1 MVRLRPLSKPATTA
15 SPAPPPTAAATMRQP
30 PLQHAPPTV
39 DCNPSFAVDL
49 VADMPS
55 PVLGISLLVP
65 CAQAPALLATPR
77 RCLLSYRKRCMRRL
91 HARLV
96 LATTIGL
103 SGLQLLQPLVASG
116 GPAEVPLPAG
126 NALPALSLLRATSL
140 GSDKN
145 DDDEEL
151 TPRSPL
157 DATKGVVSGLV
168 RDAADVRHDEE
179 VLVKLCGLSL
189 AVDSVGDDEGWVH
202 VGRGGHPS
210 REPSSLLQR
219 DGLERSLA
227 FKRWAQGRCFR
238 CLERDHQVSTCRE
251 PFRCIHCRRP
261 GHRERFCYARFPA
274 ARSRSSDARRRP
286 HSPDARDPTQRSRS
300 PSAQPRRPSASQSWA
315 EVVCPSSSPA
325 TSSPKHSPR
334 CCEEF
339 NDNASFD
346 SRLQCQFSLLRMELS
361 QLVANRVEEALR
373 PLLEEVES
381 LKLLLAH
388 GGVSLEPIEACSSGG
403 LDLATAQVLFPLGS
417 AETKSS
423 LVEEQHLYSCFS
435 PRGSPCQSSRP
446 IVLAVSEGERID
458 EILAPV
464 LQITPELHE
473 IGGDSSL
480 VPELLEL
487 RDDVVMCCSIEEVR
501 SDLHGISVVAS
512 PSNQAL
518 GFEKICVV
526 DVAVSSSSVSSRR
539 LVPIADGV
547 VKSGLLANEPGV
559 VVAREFHLGFASGT
573 GDAEAVVFAVSGEG
587 PGVGCSS
594 GCRAPPGYLPR
605 ALLPARPRLPFPI
618 FSASPVVTLLLLWR
632 YGIAAIAPFSHRLAF
647 DDLPAD
653 IQRLRCKVN
662 FEALVFLP
670 YIISL
675 GRTLEKRLR
684 SPVQGHS
691 TELAQQRV
699 EENTNQAGKY
709 AVLHLRFDKDMAAHS
724 ACDFGGGRAE
734 KLALAKYRQVIWQG
748 RVLNSQ
754 LTDEEL
760 RNTGRCPLTPEEIGL
775 ILVALGFDN
784 STRLY
789 LASHKVY
796 GGEARISSLRK
807 LFPLMEDKRS
817 LASEDELTKVEGKAS
832 VLAALD
838 YYISMHSDVFI
849 SASPG
854 NMHNALLAHRTY
866 RNLKTIRPN
875 MALLGHVFVNK
886 SMEWS
891 GFQQAVQAGHK
902 GRYGQ
907 IRLRKPTQSIY
918 TYPAPDCMCQG

>member
-1 MVRLRPLSKPATTA
+1 MDDHEQKRDLWTPLPYQGWKPCLKSPGAHDLPFGYIQVFLDGGLNQQRMGICDAVAVAKILNATLVIPHLEVNPVWKDSSSFKDIFNVDHFINTLRREVSIVKYLPKEFSWSTREFYGTGIRATRIKTA
-15 SPAPPPTAAATMRQP
+15 P
-30 PLQHAPPTV
+30 
-39 DCNPSFAVDL
+39 
-49 VADMPS
+49 
-55 PVLGISLLVP
+55 
-65 CAQAPALLATPR
+65 
-77 RCLLSYRKRCMRRL
+77 L
-91 HARLV
+91 HA
-96 LATTIGL
+96 
-103 SGLQLLQPLVASG
+103 
-116 GPAEVPLPAG
+116 
-126 NALPALSLLRATSL
+126 
-140 GSDKN
+140 
-145 DDDEEL
+145 
-151 TPRSPL
+151 
-157 DATKGVVSGLV
+157 
-168 RDAADVRHDEE
+168 
-179 VLVKLCGLSL
+179 
-189 AVDSVGDDEGWVH
+189 
-202 VGRGGHPS
+202 
-210 REPSSLLQR
+210 
-219 DGLERSLA
+219 
-227 FKRWAQGRCFR
+227 
-238 CLERDHQVSTCRE
+238 
-251 PFRCIHCRRP
+251 
-261 GHRERFCYARFPA
+261 
-274 ARSRSSDARRRP
+274 
-286 HSPDARDPTQRSRS
+286 
-300 PSAQPRRPSASQSWA
+300 SASWYIENVGPILQS
-315 EVVCPSSSPA
+315 
-325 TSSPKHSPR
+325 
-334 CCEEF
+334 
-339 NDNASFD
+339 
-346 SRLQCQFSLLRMELS
+346 
-361 QLVANRVEEALR
+361 
-373 PLLEEVES
+373 
-381 LKLLLAH
+381 
-388 GGVSLEPIEACSSGG
+388 
-403 LDLATAQVLFPLGS
+403 
-417 AETKSS
+417 
-423 LVEEQHLYSCFS
+423 
-435 PRGSPCQSSRP
+435 
-446 IVLAVSEGERID
+446 
-458 EILAPV
+458 
-464 LQITPELHE
+464 
-473 IGGDSSL
+473 
-480 VPELLEL
+480 
-487 RDDVVMCCSIEEVR
+487 
-501 SDLHGISVVAS
+501 
-512 PSNQAL
+512 
-518 GFEKICVV
+518 
-526 DVAVSSSSVSSRR
+526 
-539 LVPIADGV
+539 
-547 VKSGLLANEPGV
+547 
-559 VVAREFHLGFASGT
+559 
-573 GDAEAVVFAVSGEG
+573 
-587 PGVGCSS
+587 
-594 GCRAPPGYLPR
+594 
-605 ALLPARPRLPFPI
+605 
-618 FSASPVVTLLLLWR
+618 

-691 TELAQQRV
+691 IELAQQGV

-817 LASEDELTKVEGKAS
+817 LASEDELAKVEGKAS

-854 NMHNALLAHRTY
+854 NMHNALLAHRAY